1 LEADVTKN
9 KKPTTTAKFTL
20 NDAVRVRSGV
30 TDPDFPDTPL
40 GGWAGKIVE
49 VQSGS
54 PPTCLIRWNQ
64 STLASI
70 HPVYRKRC
78 ERDGLTFEEMW
89 LGEDD
94 LEPDTGETV
103 TLEQPTKIVT
113 PPLSMKDQ
121 DDRIRAVFGL
131 TRDDLLPDV
140 DDSSLRTYYKYLAA
154 NLRFPFEATWTRETR
169 FRDTSGKVTIHA
181 LGGSE
186 DDPWIDDTY
195 GILCKAKVSGDKR
208 DLPPSEVEK
217 VKGKP
222 NQQIVEDYGYWFGN
236 HQ

>member
-1 LEADVTKN
+1 M
-9 KKPTTTAKFTL
+9 KKPITTAKFAL
-20 NDAVRVRSGV
+20 NEFVRVRSGV

-49 VQSGS
+49 VQSGDL
-54 PPTCLIRWNQ
+54 PTYLIRWNKT
-64 STLASI
+64 TLASI
-70 HPVYRKRC
+70 HPIYRKRC
-78 ERDGLTFEEMW
+78 ERDGFAFEEMW
-89 LGEDD
+89 LAEDD
-94 LEPDTGETV
+94 FEPDTGCPV
-103 TLEQPTKIVT
+103 VLEQPTKIVT

-140 DDSSLRTYYKYLAA
+140 DSSSLRTYYNYLAA

-169 FRDTSGKVTIHA
+169 FRDVSGKVTIHD
-181 LGGSE
+181 LGGFE

-195 GILCKAKVSGDKR
+195 GILCKAMMSGVNR
-208 DLPPSEVEK
+208 DLPLSEVEK

-236 HQ
+236 YR

>member
-1 LEADVTKN
+1 VTKN
-9 KKPTTTAKFTL
+9 KNPTTTAKFAL
-20 NDAVRVRSGV
+20 NDGVRVRSGV

-40 GGWAGKIVE
+40 VGWAGTIVE
-49 VQSGS
+49 VQSRC

-94 LEPDTGETV
+94 LEPNTGEAV

-113 PPLSMKDQ
+113 PPLSMEDQ

-131 TRDDLLPDV
+131 TRDDLVPDV
-140 DDSSLRTYYKYLAA
+140 NGSDLRTYYNYLAA
-154 NLRFPFEATWTRETR
+154 NLKFPFDATWIREAR
-169 FRDTSGKVTIHA
+169 F
-181 LGGSE
+181 GGSWRR
-186 DDPWIDDTY
+186 P
-195 GILCKAKVSGDKR
+195 
-208 DLPPSEVEK
+208 
-217 VKGKP
+217 
-222 NQQIVEDYGYWFGN
+222 
-236 HQ
+236 